1 MAPSILWGIR
11 LSVSLTLLAAFAWS
25 QCFDPPTA
33 SVVICTP
40 SPGSTVVYIPDV
52 AVRFTPASG
61 AEIKQVIIYDNKRV
75 MSKTGRG
82 RDPGDFYDGDVTNG
96 PHHLVVNA
104 WDTAGNFFK
113 AEETFHVLGQGYPF
127 CTVPNKL
134 GVNFCMPPANA
145 FLGLQFPLG
154 AAARGLSK
162 ITNLSFYL
170 DGVLQ
175 QSCPDGGLGCAIDV
189 SVPQQGVS
197 HTAKVI
203 ATDTGGHQYSASK
216 RVEAQYTYAQYSCFY
231 QCVPGINVITPQS
244 EDYVNDSFA
253 LDMQILDNPNPI
265 TSMTA
270 YLDNNVI
277 ATSSRS
283 TLQQQITG
291 APAGTHILTVT
302 GVDTGGLVYWIQEN
316 VNIDISK

>member
-1 MAPSILWGIR
+1 VARLILWGIK
-11 LSVSLTLLAAFAWS
+11 LSLALTLLTAFAWS
-25 QCFDPPTA
+25 QCFDPPTP

-40 SPGSTVVYIPDV
+40 SPDSTVVYIPDV

-61 AEIKQVIIYDNKRV
+61 AKIERVIIYDNERV
-75 MSKTGRG
+75 MLKTGRG
-82 RDPGDFYDGDVTNG
+82 QDPGDIYDADVFNG

-104 WDTAGNFFK
+104 WDTAGNFFQAK
-113 AEETFHVLGQGYPF
+113 ETFHVVGQGFSF

-134 GVNFCMPPANA
+134 GVNFCTPPANA

-162 ITNLSFYL
+162 IKNLSFYL

-175 QSCPDGGLGCAIDV
+175 QSCTGYGCAILV
-189 SVPQQGVS
+189 SVPQQGVP
-197 HTAKVI
+197 HTAKVV
-203 ATDTGGHQYSASK
+203 ATDAGGHQYSASK
-216 RVEAQYTYAQYSCFY
+216 RVEAQYTYSQYSCFY
-231 QCVPGINVITPQS
+231 QCVPGINVIAPQS
-244 EDYVNDSFA
+244 EDYVNDSFL

-277 ATSSRS
+277 ATSNGA
-283 TLQQQITG
+283 TLEQQITG

-302 GVDTGGLVYWIQEN
+302 GMDTAGLVYWIQEN
-316 VNIDISK
+316 INIDISK